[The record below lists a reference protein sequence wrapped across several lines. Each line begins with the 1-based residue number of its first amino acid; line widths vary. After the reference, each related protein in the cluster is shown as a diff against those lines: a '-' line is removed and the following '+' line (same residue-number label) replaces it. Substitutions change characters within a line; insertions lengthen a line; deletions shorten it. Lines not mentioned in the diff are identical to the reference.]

1 MVELRLDGRQWTL
14 VNRSIPDFYPGVAGS
29 TPVRPTFFRIPLP
42 HRRNNLYLYAKH
54 RVGQTGAED

>member
-1 MVELRLDGRQWTL
+1 MDVSEHVYTRLYQTF
-14 VNRSIPDFYPGVAGS
+14 NPGVAGS
-29 TPVRPTFFRIPLP
+29 TPARRIFFRIPLP